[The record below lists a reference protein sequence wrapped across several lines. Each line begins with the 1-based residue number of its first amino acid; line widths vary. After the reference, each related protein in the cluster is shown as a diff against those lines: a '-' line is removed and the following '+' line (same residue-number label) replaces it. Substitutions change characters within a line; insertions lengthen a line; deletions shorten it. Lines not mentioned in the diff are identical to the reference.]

1 MKAPACKLGPLTPLA
16 AAALV
21 AIFAATPAAAQFN
34 QEDRSDRTAGLP
46 GAITQLPLSAGM
58 RAQRLTDDA
67 QLVLEVA
74 SDTAPADGRTA
85 VPLTVRLFDRSGK
98 PVTESTEVQVS
109 TGRGLLRLPGA
120 ALDEPPRREL
130 RLAVRGGVASLDLVA
145 SADAGDAEVLVQ
157 SGNVRV
163 AGVVRLVP
171 ERRPMV
177 AVGIVEGTLN
187 LDKLDAAAISPPR
200 ADDGFEL
207 EIRRKLAGDSGDRS
221 TLGAR
226 TAFFLKGMVR
236 GDVLLTLA
244 YDSEKERRDRLF
256 RDILPDQF
264 YPIYGDSSI
273 KGVDAQSRE
282 RLYVRVDK
290 DRSFV
295 LYGDFNTAAGGPSRE
310 LSRYSRSVSGLK
322 LHREGAGFE
331 VNAWLVNDNV
341 AQVVDEQPARGISG
355 PYRLSNPNGISGSE
369 KVELLTRDRN
379 QPSIILRREPM
390 VRFVDYEFEP
400 FAGSIVF
407 RAPVPSV
414 DANLNPITVRV
425 TYEVEQGGPKYW
437 LGGIDGQV
445 RISPALEIGG
455 SHVESQDPSAP
466 YRLSGVSATVSLGG
480 RTWALL
486 ELARSEREALGD
498 LGKGTGARAEIRHQG
513 ETLDARAWAGDTDR
527 TFSNISSSYNGG
539 RAEAGLIAT
548 WRIDEKI
555 SVRVDL
561 MRSKDKVIDA
571 VRETGYAGVSY
582 ALTPVWTVGVGLR
595 HGRDEG
601 GLPNAAS
608 ASGVNIPQQPGFTP
622 FQINA
627 PLFAAA
633 PGQVREFDALS
644 VNAQGKLSERL
655 SVLGEFE
662 QDVSDARGQRVTL
675 GADYRLNEQTRA
687 YGRAEISKGLGG
699 VNGIATDG
707 RETALV
713 AGVSSELVRD
723 TELFNE
729 YRLRDAIGGRDA
741 VNAIGLRRLFPVAE
755 GIRYSASAEFQRAV
769 AGDTAS
775 ATALTGG
782 VELSYDPRWRA
793 TGRLEWR
800 RDRNFDAWLSTLGLI
815 HKVDRDWSLLVRNA
829 LSVQN
834 ARNPSVHDQWQD
846 RFQVGAAYRQTD
858 LNRVNALALYEL
870 RTQQDKN
877 PAIDEKRVSHVVSL
891 HADYHPSRPWW
902 ITGRLAGKHVNE
914 RFAGGVRDAYTA
926 WLAGGRVTW
935 DVTERWDVGV
945 QHHRL
950 WSRAGNASQ
959 ASAGVEAGYL
969 VRSNLWLSVGYNVR
983 GFRDDELQ
991 GSAYTQK
998 GVYVRLRFKF
1008 DETLFSGDDPSV
1020 NRSLPR

>member
-1 MKAPACKLGPLTPLA
+1 MNARAWNPGRLTPLA
-16 AAALV
+16 AAAL
-21 AIFAATPAAAQFN
+21 ACTLMANPARAQFN
-34 QEDRSDRTAGLP
+34 QEERTNRTAGLP
-46 GAITQLPLSAGM
+46 APVTQLSLPAGL
-58 RAQRLTDDA
+58 RAQRLADDA

-85 VPLTVRLFDRSGK
+85 IALTLRLFDRNGR
-98 PVTESTEVQVS
+98 PVTAATEVLVS
-109 TGRGLLRLPGA
+109 TSRGLLRLPGA
-120 ALDEPPRREL
+120 AIDEPPRREL
-130 RLAVRGGVASLDLVA
+130 RLAVRDGVATLDLVA
-145 SADAGDAEVLVQ
+145 SADAGDAELLVQ

-163 AGVVRLVP
+163 AGSVRLVP
-171 ERRPMV
+171 ERRSMV
-177 AVGIVEGTLN
+177 AVGVVEGTLN
-187 LDKLDAAAISPPR
+187 LDKLDASDISPPR

-207 EIRRKLAGDSGDRS
+207 EIRRNLAGDAGDRS

-244 YDSEKERRDRLF
+244 YDSEKDQRDRLF

-273 KGVDAQSRE
+273 KGFDAQSRE
-282 RLYVRVDK
+282 RLYVRVDR

-322 LHREGAGFE
+322 LHHEGEGFE

-355 PYRLSNPNGISGSE
+355 PYRLSNQNGVSGSE
-369 KVELLTRDRN
+369 KVELVTRDRN
-379 QPSIILRREPM
+379 QPGIILRREPM

-400 FAGSIVF
+400 FAGSIIF

-445 RISPALEIGG
+445 RITPSVEVGG
-455 SHVESQDPSAP
+455 SHVESQDPSDP
-466 YRLSGVSATVSLGG
+466 YRLSGVSATVTLGG
-480 RTWALL
+480 RTWAML
-486 ELARSEREALGD
+486 EVARSEREALGD
-498 LGKGTGARAEIRHQG
+498 QGRGTGARAEVRHQG
-513 ETLDARAWAGDTDR
+513 EALDARVWAGDTDR
-527 TFSNISSSYNGG
+527 AFSNISSSYNGG
-539 RAEAGLIAT
+539 RAEAGVTAT
-548 WRIDEKI
+548 WKIDEKF
-555 SVRVDL
+555 SVRVDAI
-561 MRSKDKVIDA
+561 RSRDKAIDA

-582 ALTPVWTVGVGLR
+582 ALTPEWTVGVGIR

-601 GLPNAAS
+601 GVPNAAS

-627 PLFAAA
+627 PLFAAE

-644 VNAQGKLSERL
+644 INAQGKLTERL

-662 QDVSDARGQRVTL
+662 QDVSDARGQRITL

-687 YGRAEISKGLGG
+687 YGRAEVSKGLGG
-699 VNGIATDG
+699 VNGLSLDG

-713 AGVSSELVRD
+713 AGVSSEVVRD

-729 YRLRDAIGGRDA
+729 YRLRDAISGRDA

-755 GIRYSASAEFQRAV
+755 GIRYSASAEHQKAV
-769 AGDTAS
+769 AGDSAS

-782 VELSYDPRWRA
+782 VELTHDPRWRA

-800 RDRNFDAWLSTLGLI
+800 RDRNFDAWLSTLGAT
-815 HKVDRDWSLLVRNA
+815 HKVDRDWSLLARNT

-877 PAIDEKRVSHVVSL
+877 PAIDEKRVSHIVSL
-891 HADYHPSRPWW
+891 HADHHPSRPWW
-902 ITGRLAGKHVNE
+902 LTGRIAGKRVNE
-914 RFAGGVRDAYTA
+914 RFAGGVRDDYTA
-926 WLAGGRVTW
+926 WLAGGRITW

-950 WSRAGNASQ
+950 WSRDGGARQ
-959 ASAGVEAGYL
+959 ASTGIEAGYL
-969 VRSNLWLSVGYNVR
+969 VKSNLWLSVGYNVR

-1008 DETLFSGDDPSV
+1008 DETLFRGDDPSS